1 MIFYNL
7 IKLLIKFA
15 IEVFF
20 DEIESHL
27 DEFIPTEGPLII
39 AANHPSS
46 IMDALVL
53 GVKTPREIHYI
64 GHSGLFSNAFISKF
78 LLAMGIIPVYR
89 REDNQEK
96 NVNNEDMFQAAYK
109 ILKEGKCIGIFPEGT
124 SQTDRKVLK
133 LKTGTARI
141 ALGAEKQNDFNL
153 GLSII
158 PLGLYFTARH
168 RFRSKVLLN
177 FGKPIPISEFKEIYE
192 KDEYEG
198 VHRLTDRI
206 SDELVKLTVNVK
218 KSELDDFVVDL
229 EKIYKANLKVDL
241 EEDEILQ
248 SKSEIF
254 KDMFLTQQLAD
265 AVTYYMEQS
274 PDDVNALMNDVKNYR
289 LKIDRLQLHD
299 SQLRHDI
306 KKATVSKRSWKVIF
320 WSIVGFPIWIV
331 GVLTNYIPYKLAEYI
346 GNKVGYDQT
355 KTSSV
360 LMVGGGIGFLLYYSL
375 ETFLVYAYST
385 SLIAFSFLVSLPFIG
400 FASLAYLKKLR
411 YYWRIWNFSLT
422 LLTNKRIIKKLQLER
437 RSIIRRLDQFKEDYI
452 KVIEQSG

>member
-20 DEIESHL
+20 DEVESNR
-27 DEFIPTEGPLII
+27 EEYIPTEGPLII

-46 IMDALVL
+46 IMDALVV
-53 GVKTPREIHYI
+53 GVKIPRNIHYI
-64 GHSGLFSNAFISKF
+64 GHSGLFSNAFKSKF
-78 LLAMGIIPVYR
+78 LFAMGIIPVYR
-89 REDNQEK
+89 REDNPEK
-96 NVNNEDMFQAAYK
+96 NENNEDMFRAAYK
-109 ILKEGKCIGIFPEGT
+109 ILEEGKCIGIFPEGI

-177 FGKPIPISEFKEIYE
+177 FGKPIPTSDFKEIYKE
-192 KDEYEG
+192 DEYEG

-206 SDELVKLTVNVK
+206 SNELVKLTVNIK
-218 KSELDDFVVDL
+218 KSELDNFVVDL

-241 EEDEILQ
+241 EEDKILQ

-265 AVTYYMEQS
+265 AVTYYMEKS
-274 PDDVNALMNDVKNYR
+274 PDDVNALMKDVKNYI

-299 SQLRHDI
+299 SQLRLDI
-306 KKATVSKRSWKVIF
+306 KKANVSRRSWKVML
-320 WSIVGFPIWIV
+320 WSIVGFPIWV
-331 GVLTNYIPYKLAEYI
+331 AGALTNYIPYKLAEYI
-346 GNKVGYDQT
+346 GDKVGYDKT
-355 KTSSV
+355 KISSA
-360 LMVGGGIGFLLYYSL
+360 LMIGGGVGFLLYYSL
-375 ETFLVYAYST
+375 ETFLVYAYFT
-385 SLIAFSFLVSLPFIG
+385 PFIAFSFLFTLPFLG
-400 FASLAYLKKLR
+400 FAALAYMKKLR
-411 YYWRIWNFSLT
+411 YRWRMWNFSLT
-422 LLTNKRIIKKLQLER
+422 LLTNKHIVKKLQLER

-452 KVIEQSG
+452 KVINQSG

>member
-7 IKLLIKFA
+7 IKLLIKLA

-20 DEIESHL
+20 DEIESHH

-64 GHSGLFSNAFISKF
+64 GHSALFSNAFISKF

-89 REDNQEK
+89 REDNQEM

-229 EKIYKANLKVDL
+229 EKIYKANLKIDL

-274 PDDVNALMNDVKNYR
+274 PDDVNALMRDVKNYR
-289 LKIDRLQLHD
+289 LKLDRLQLHD
-299 SQLRHDI
+299 SQLRRDI
-306 KKATVSKRSWKVIF
+306 KKTNVSKRSWKVIF

-360 LMVGGGIGFLLYYSL
+360 LMIGGGIGFLLYYSL

-437 RSIIRRLDQFKEDYI
+437 RSIISRLDQFKEDYI

>member
-7 IKLLIKFA
+7 IKLLIKLA

-20 DEIESHL
+20 DEIESHH

-64 GHSGLFSNAFISKF
+64 GHSALFSNAFISKF

-229 EKIYKANLKVDL
+229 EKIYKANLKIDL

-274 PDDVNALMNDVKNYR
+274 PDDVNALMRDVKNYR
-289 LKIDRLQLHD
+289 LKLDRLQLHD
-299 SQLRHDI
+299 SQLRRDI
-306 KKATVSKRSWKVIF
+306 KKTNVSKRSWKVIF

-360 LMVGGGIGFLLYYSL
+360 LMIGGGIGFLLYYSL

-437 RSIIRRLDQFKEDYI
+437 RSIISRLDQFKEDYI

>member
-7 IKLLIKFA
+7 IKLIIKFA
-15 IEVFF
+15 IELFF
-20 DEIESHL
+20 DEVESNR
-27 DEFIPTEGPLII
+27 EEYIPTKGPLII

-46 IMDALVL
+46 IMDALVV
-53 GVKTPREIHYI
+53 GVKIPRKIHYI
-64 GHSGLFSNAFISKF
+64 GHSGLFSNAVKSKF
-78 LLAMGIIPVYR
+78 LFAMGIIPVYR
-89 REDNQEK
+89 REDNPDK
-96 NVNNEDMFQAAYK
+96 SDNNEDMFRAAYK
-109 ILKEGKCIGIFPEGT
+109 ILEEGKCIGIFPEGT
-124 SQTDRKVLK
+124 SETDRRVLK

-141 ALGAEKQNDFNL
+141 ALGAEKQNDFSL

-158 PLGLYFTARH
+158 PLGLYFSARH

-177 FGKPIPISEFKEIYE
+177 FGKPIQISEFKEIYE
-192 KDEYEG
+192 EDEYEG

-265 AVTYYMEQS
+265 AVTYYMEKS
-274 PDDVNALMNDVKNYR
+274 PDDVNALMKDVKNYR
-289 LKIDRLQLHD
+289 FKLDRLQLHD
-299 SQLRHDI
+299 SQLQSDL
-306 KKATVSKRSWKVIF
+306 KKANVSRRSWKVML
-320 WSIVGFPIWIV
+320 WSIVGFPIWFA
-331 GVLTNYIPYKLAEYI
+331 GALTNYIPYKLAEYI
-346 GNKVGYDQT
+346 GAKVGYDET
-355 KTSSV
+355 KTSSA
-360 LMVGGGIGFLLYYSL
+360 LMIGGGIGFLLYYSL
-375 ETFLVYAYST
+375 ETFLVYAYFT
-385 SLIAFSFLVSLPFIG
+385 PLIALSFLVSLPFIG
-400 FASLAYLKKLR
+400 FASLAYVKKLR

-422 LLTNKRIIKKLQLER
+422 LLTNKHIVKMLQLER

-452 KVIEQSG
+452 KVINQSG

>member
-7 IKLLIKFA
+7 IKLLIKLA

-20 DEIESHL
+20 DEIESHH

-39 AANHPSS
+39 ASNHPSS

-78 LLAMGIIPVYR
+78 LFAMGIIPVYR
-89 REDNQEK
+89 REDNQEN

-141 ALGAEKQNDFNL
+141 ALGAEKENDFNL

-192 KDEYEG
+192 KDEYKG

-274 PDDVNALMNDVKNYR
+274 PEDVNALMNDVKNYR
-289 LKIDRLQLHD
+289 LKLDRLQLHD
-299 SQLRHDI
+299 SQLRRDI
-306 KKATVSKRSWKVIF
+306 KKENVRKRSWKVIF

-360 LMVGGGIGFLLYYSL
+360 LMIGGGIGFLLYYSL

-400 FASLAYLKKLR
+400 FASLAYSKKLR

-437 RSIIRRLDQFKEDYI
+437 RSIISRLDQFKEDYI